1 LLDYKCNLYRY
12 ISDNKIGDLPIEFG
26 ELKEKK
32 VRIIELEDNPLNDPK
47 EGLYKLN
54 AVNP

>member
-1 LLDYKCNLYRY
+1 MLDYKCNLYRY